1 MKNVGTCL
9 WFHDRAEEAAAY
21 YAEVFDDAAVVGM
34 LRASGPDDAPGIA
47 AGGVLVAEVTVA
59 GHRLILLNGGDHFT
73 LTPAASVEVRCD
85 DQAEADRYRDRLI
98 GDGGEE
104 DWCGWLTDRYGV
116 SWQVY
121 PDRLLELV
129 ADPDPVRASRAMAAM
144 RTMHRIDIAAI
155 EAAMDAEPV
164 T

>member
-9 WFHDRAEEAAAY
+9 WFRDRAEEAAAY
-21 YAEVFDDAAVVGM
+21 YAEVFDDAVVGVPF
-34 LRASGPDDAPGIA
+34 RASTDEDAPGIE
-47 AGGVLVAEVTVA
+47 AGGVIVSEVTIA
-59 GHRLILLNGGDHFT
+59 GHRLHLLNGGDHFT
-73 LTPAASVEVRCD
+73 LTPAVSIEVRCD
-85 DQAEADRYRDRLI
+85 DQAEADRYRDRLV

-104 DWCGWLTDRYGV
+104 DWCGWLIDRYGV

-121 PDRLLELV
+121 PERLLALLT
-129 ADPDPVRASRAMAAM
+129 DPDPARAACAMAAM

-155 EAAMDAEPV
+155 ESAMDASGG

>member
-21 YAEVFDDAAVVGM
+21 YAEVFDDAVIGDT
-34 LRASGPDDAPGIA
+34 LRASNPEDAPGV
-47 AGGVLVAEVTVA
+47 AGGGVIVAEVTVA
-59 GHRLILLNGGDHFT
+59 GHHLSLLNGGDHFT
-73 LTPAASVEVRCD
+73 LTPAASIEVRCD
-85 DQAEADRYRDRLI
+85 DQEEADRYRDRLI

-104 DWCGWLTDRYGV
+104 SWCGWLTDRYGV

-129 ADPDPVRASRAMAAM
+129 TDADPRRASRAMAAM
-144 RTMHRIDIAAI
+144 RTMRRIDIAAI

-164 T
+164 A